1 VSSIPLSLL
10 SFQNAMQGS
19 RFGAEKGHLG
29 APIYSRSLLL
39 VPPWR
44 VIGRL
49 RWLRPHARPKRRAWL
64 ALGTGPELCP
74 ANAKPSFNRNE
85 TGPATLEL
93 KERNREI

>member
-1 VSSIPLSLL
+1 
-10 SFQNAMQGS
+10 MQGS